1 MSAHLVDW
9 LNLEQY
15 EKKRSGEQTFKI
27 LSEHVHLTSPYLELK
42 VTRDSVDLILYSGQE
57 RKPYMYNLS
66 EIYLPSKSS
75 GTVALT
81 QSPYVIA
88 VINSLD
94 NAVLRT
100 PPTKATS
107 YKGFTDRFTT
117 YLLIC
122 EYFALQGRYGLSGVT
137 SKDLQRF
144 FTDTSC
150 SWFSKLE
157 VQQRFDKIS
166 TKENLPWFVKG
177 VSPKKNPNRLTF
189 NVALFRKVLG
199 TSLFRK
205 TLNDIPPSV
214 VNQLNVPDNIRTP
227 YKYSGKGKRAF
238 SATDLARIN
247 AHMSELFLS
256 QALPYVAADYS
267 SEVNFEPASSRTT
280 TPTAEEITAFA
291 KFLFSVVDQGNI
303 LANNFKQV
311 NHLLKNNL
319 AGTRRERLIQETI
332 ADWKPV
338 LLGNETYKISSIR
351 QLRGEKGKNVITLG
365 DAYKTYLSSVAYLT
379 LLFTGWRLNEVVDN
393 SIGLRADNVKYTPE
407 DRLTL
412 INRNIQKS
420 DANMYERQLTA
431 TGPHIGRWLTDL
443 HYNNSQFAR
452 SYDKSTSLF
461 SLHLDGSGG
470 GSTLTPELNSNNRD
484 ANPLRHYVSR
494 HTKYPTPRQLRRYFA
509 VIYFYQF
516 DHPEIMALTHHYGHS
531 SPEETE
537 VYITDTPTRNT
548 TRSISESVP
557 IKNVST
563 SNDSEFQKIFEEA
576 RDAKL
581 KDMVSKALHGISIAG
596 FSKTVRAIYR
606 KIMEGVSFSE
616 LDGKSQSKAISDVY
630 KQVKSEGYSVEVY
643 RHGNCTN
650 STANADSINAKCG
663 NEMGVMEREHASA
676 NLCSGCP
683 FHEVEPQHIANL
695 KADLALLQ
703 DSSDDVD
710 DIFAC
715 AKTPLEQAQTKKH
728 IAELTAI
735 IELYED
741 EEYTS

>member
-1 MSAHLVDW
+1 MSAQLVDW
-9 LNLEQY
+9 FNLEQY
-15 EKKRSGEQTFKI
+15 ENNGSGEQTFKI
-27 LSEHVHLTSPYLELK
+27 FNEHVHVTSPHLELK
-42 VTRDSVDLILYSGQE
+42 VTLDSVDLILYAGQE
-57 RKPYMYNLS
+57 RKPYTYSLS
-66 EIYLPSKSS
+66 EVYLPSKS
-75 GTVALT
+75 GTVPLT
-81 QSPYVIA
+81 QTPYVIA

-94 NAVLRT
+94 TAVLKT
-100 PPTKATS
+100 PPNKVTS
-107 YKGFTDRFTT
+107 YKGFTDRFST

-122 EYFALQGRYGLSGVT
+122 EYFTLQGRYGLSGVT
-137 SKDLQRF
+137 SNDLKRF
-144 FTDTSC
+144 FADTSDG
-150 SWFSKLE
+150 WFNKLE

-166 TKENLPWFVKG
+166 AKDKLPWFVTG
-177 VSPKKNPNRLTF
+177 DSIKNPNRRTF
-189 NVALFRKVLG
+189 NLALFRRVVG

-205 TLNDIPPSV
+205 SLNDIPPSI
-214 VNQLNVPDNIRTP
+214 VNQLNVPDSIRTP
-227 YKYSGKGKRAF
+227 YKFSGKGVRAF
-238 SATDLARIN
+238 SASELTIIN
-247 AHMSELFLS
+247 GYMSDLFLS
-256 QALPYVAADYS
+256 QALPFEAIDYS
-267 SEVNFEPASSRTT
+267 SEVKSEPYSSRTK
-280 TPTAEEITAFA
+280 TPTVEDVTAIA
-291 KFLFSVVDQGNI
+291 KFLFSVVDQGKI
-303 LANNFKQV
+303 LAKNFKEV
-311 NHLLKNNL
+311 NNL
-319 AGTRRERLIQETI
+319 LEGSCAGTQRDNRLREII
-332 ADWKPV
+332 ADWEPV

-351 QLRGEKGKNVITLG
+351 QLRGEKVQNAITLG

-379 LLFTGWRLNEVVDN
+379 LLFTGWRLNEVVHN

-420 DANMYERQLTA
+420 DADMYERQLTV
-431 TGPHIGRWLTDL
+431 TGPQIGRWLTDL
-443 HYNNSQFAR
+443 HYNNSQIAR
-452 SYDKSTSLF
+452 SYDESTSLF
-461 SLHLDGSGG
+461 SLQLDGSGG
-470 GSTLTPELNSNNRD
+470 GSTLTPELNSNNRN
-484 ANPLRHYVSR
+484 ANPLRHFVSR

-548 TRSISESVP
+548 TRSINESVP

-563 SNDSEFQKIFEEA
+563 SNDSEFQKIFEDA

-581 KDMVSKALHGISIAG
+581 KDLVSKALHGISTAG

-616 LDGKSQSKAISDVY
+616 LDEKSQSKAISDVY

-650 STANADSINAKCG
+650 SKANADSKNAKCG
-663 NEMGVMEREHASA
+663 NEEGEMEREHASA

-695 KADLALLQ
+695 KADLAVLQ
-703 DSSDDVD
+703 DSSDDID

-735 IELYED
+735 IELYEN